1 MTRTWQ
7 DVIEGTAP
15 WSCEEAD
22 ALNFLRALPDD
33 SASLVFC
40 SPPYTDARTY
50 GVDADRD
57 SAEWV
62 LWLRPIVVEACRV
75 SKCLAFFNVSDS
87 VNDCRYGCGPEW
99 LFADLTRADGLA
111 AVRPYIWHKIHPTD
125 EDAPNNGQPGS
136 GGKHF
141 HRNCWE
147 PVYGFADPAKLPPPW
162 SDNKAFGTPPRHKSG
177 GAMSNRVKDG
187 SRTPTGRI
195 VKYGNAGQPSITN
208 PGNVVCGQ
216 CDDVYSS
223 TSFLTEVITY
233 GYACETSPQQ
243 TLRSL
248 QQAID
253 SRSVFE
259 WGVGVCTRLHAA
271 SVLRPD
277 VYGSWQENAF
287 RTAVRFLRSRVPA
300 GELRNEIL
308 FAEVWVG
315 ESDEGRPGDSGSEC
329 QSHRSEGDDREGEV
343 RKVRSDRTTRGSSQR
358 RKPIE
363 QRSGQPRSSVRD
375 LPRNSPQPSGADSS
389 TVQSVWEESGE
400 ELQAIWDAV
409 RRSLPEMQEA
419 RIAARRE
426 GSWPWREDGISRTSD
441 VIRAIVGGGHLGHP
455 LAHEGEAPM
464 PLTVAERFV
473 CWFCPPGGIVCDPF
487 AGSGTTAHASRQHGR
502 RFIGCDLRA
511 SQVDITARRMRTVTP
526 PLPGVTA

>member
-162 SDNKAFGTPPRHKSG
+162 SDNKAFGTPPRYKSG
-177 GAMSNRVKDG
+177 GAMSNRNKNG
-187 SRTPTGRI
+187 SRATSGRM
-195 VKYGNAGQPSITN
+195 VRLGSEAGQPAVCN
-208 PGNVVCGQ
+208 AGNVV
-216 CDDVYSS
+216 
-223 TSFLTEVITY
+223 
-233 GYACETSPQQ
+233 
-243 TLRSL
+243 
-248 QQAID
+248 
-253 SRSVFE
+253 
-259 WGVGVCTRLHAA
+259 
-271 SVLRPD
+271 
-277 VYGSWQENAF
+277 
-287 RTAVRFLRSRVPA
+287 
-300 GELRNEIL
+300 
-308 FAEVWVG
+308 
-315 ESDEGRPGDSGSEC
+315 
-329 QSHRSEGDDREGEV
+329 
-343 RKVRSDRTTRGSSQR
+343 
-358 RKPIE
+358 
-363 QRSGQPRSSVRD
+363 
-375 LPRNSPQPSGADSS
+375 
-389 TVQSVWEESGE
+389 
-400 ELQAIWDAV
+400 
-409 RRSLPEMQEA
+409 
-419 RIAARRE
+419 
-426 GSWPWREDGISRTSD
+426 
-441 VIRAIVGGGHLGHP
+441 RAIVGGGHLGHP